1 MKFKFCDIA
10 HYSAMEL
17 ESFLDHNEIKF
28 IKENKTNSDQVER
41 LYDITIMSDNVTINA
56 FNNVVSIDIY
66 SEDILITSIKIHITD
81 FSTLKIF

>member
-1 MKFKFCDIA
+1 MKIKFCDLA
-10 HYSAMEL
+10 HYSAMNL
-17 ESFLDHNEIKF
+17 ESFLDRNEIKF
-28 IKENKTNSDQVER
+28 IKDEVSSDQIER

-66 SEDILITSIKIHITD
+66 SDDNLIASTKIHITD

>member
-17 ESFLDHNEIKF
+17 ESFLERNKIKF
-28 IKENKTNSDQVER
+28 IKEETSNDQVER

-66 SEDILITSIKIHITD
+66 SEDILITSIKIHN
-81 FSTLKIF
+81 FN